1 MENKFNFSASV
12 SDIKKKIL
20 SNLKTNKVFL
30 RTDKD
35 YTYDSLYKFLNIL
48 ENKLK
53 KEYDSIIVICDKS
66 FKTYSSHIFFFILK
80 SMGSYFG

>member
-53 KEYDSIIVICDKS
+53 KKNTIQ
-66 FKTYSSHIFFFILK
+66 
-80 SMGSYFG
+80 